1 MRYGDPNRPTRA
13 ALPRPDEPRDL
24 GPAATGNIAR
34 DGYSLVARRPRV
46 DGYPD
51 YVTPERASEIE
62 SIVRG
67 YDGVMDTY
75 DD

>member
-1 MRYGDPNRPTRA
+1 MRHDDPNKPCRVPFA
-13 ALPRPDEPRDL
+13 RPDEPRDM
-24 GPAATGNIAR
+24 GPSATGNVFR

-62 SIVRG
+62 SIVRS
-67 YDGVMDTY
+67 YDGVDY